1 MRYTDVVQM
10 TQSSESSSQLPN
22 SFIDE
27 DPGRTEDTRSPSPIP
42 GPSLVPD
49 SCKKALQRLVSR
61 AAPKGE
67 LVSLV
72 EAIFSSGRV
81 SDIVGCLG
89 ENNAQTFIDAVDE
102 VCHHGSDL

>member
-1 MRYTDVVQM
+1 MRYTDVVQT
-10 TQSSESSSQLPN
+10 TQSSESSSQLPK

-27 DPGRTEDTRSPSPIP
+27 DPGLAEDTRSPSIP
-42 GPSLVPD
+42 GPSFVPD
-49 SCKKALQRLVSR
+49 YCKQALQRLVSC
-61 AAPKGE
+61 AAPKDE

-81 SDIVGCLG
+81 SNIVGCLG